1 MIKEGLILRVSDDD
15 IETVIE
21 LLSGLEFTLILGLAV
36 PEYVEIAAEC
46 VDLVD
51 RVCREVRRSD
61 MQRELQGHFAFTPV
75 SQSGIMEL
83 SETKNM

>member
-1 MIKEGLILRVSDDD
+1 MIQEGLILRVSDDD

-21 LLSGLEFTLILGLAV
+21 LLGGLEFTFVLGLAV

-51 RVCREVRRSD
+51 RVCREVRRGD
-61 MQRELQGHFAFTPV
+61 VQRELQGHFALNPGF
-75 SQSGIMEL
+75 L
-83 SETKNM
+83 STA